1 MIRKLILFVILLWGC
16 FSLTVKAQTEMHDS
30 VKIYFRQSKIDLVP
44 SLHGNSQ
51 SLDRIADSLSVNNQ
65 DSIYRLRKILV
76 VGGASPEGSIRFNK
90 WLSEKRAAVLFDYL
104 SRYGELPDSLKTN
117 VFLGRD
123 WQGLIN
129 MVQDDDNV
137 PYKDETL
144 ALLEEIA
151 DADGT
156 VSGGD
161 QLKRIKKL
169 RGGVPYLYMY
179 RNMFP
184 ELRAS
189 SLHLWYEKTP
199 NPQRI
204 IKILPIAPELDLS
217 ITLPPIEIAT
227 IIFPTVLPKPVK
239 PFYMDIRTNM
249 LFDALLL
256 PNIGAEF
263 YLGKDWSVLA
273 DWMYGWWKTDRR
285 HWYWRAY
292 GGDVAVRKW
301 FGSAAKEKPL
311 TGHHIGIY
319 GQIFTYDFELG
330 GRGYLGGKPGG
341 TLWNKMNYAVGVEYG
356 YSLPVVRRINIDF
369 TLGVGYWGGT
379 YHEYVPEDNC
389 YVWQCTKQRRWF
401 GPTKAEVSLV
411 WLIGNG
417 NYNKRKGGAK

>member
-1 MIRKLILFVILLWGC
+1 
-16 FSLTVKAQTEMHDS
+16 MHDS

-123 WQGLIN
+123 WQGLIG
-129 MVQDDDNV
+129 MVQDDNNV

-151 DADGT
+151 RADGT

-204 IKILPIAPELDLS
+204 IKILPIAPKLDLS
-217 ITLPPIEIAT
+217 ITLPPIEIAP

-341 TLWNKMNYAVGVEYG
+341 TMWDKMNYAVGVEYG
-356 YSLPVVRRINIDF
+356 YSLPVARRINIDF
-369 TLGVGYWGGT
+369 TLGIGYWGGT

-389 YVWQCTKQRRWF
+389 YVWQCTRQRRWF

-417 NYNKRKGGAK
+417 NYNKRKGGAE

>member
-1 MIRKLILFVILLWGC
+1 MIRKLILFVILLCGC
-16 FSLTVKAQTEMHDS
+16 SSLTVKAQTEMHDS

-51 SLDRIADSLSVNNQ
+51 SLNRIADSLSVNNQ

-90 WLSEKRAAVLFDYL
+90 WLSEKRAAVLFDYM

-161 QLKRIKKL
+161 QLKRIKRL

-189 SLHLWYEKTP
+189 SLHLWYERTP

-204 IKILPIAPELDLS
+204 IKIPPIAPKLDLS
-217 ITLPPIEIAT
+217 ITLPPIEIIPIT
-227 IIFPTVLPKPVK
+227 FPTVQVK

-301 FGSAAKEKPL
+301 FGKEAKEKPL
-311 TGHHIGIY
+311 TGHHVGIY

-356 YSLPVVRRINIDF
+356 YSLPVARRINIDF